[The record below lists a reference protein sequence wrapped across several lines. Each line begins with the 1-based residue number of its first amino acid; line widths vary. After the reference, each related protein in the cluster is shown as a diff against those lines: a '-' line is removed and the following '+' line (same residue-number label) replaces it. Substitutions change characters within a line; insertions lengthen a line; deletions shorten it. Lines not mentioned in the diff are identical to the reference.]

1 MEQTIS
7 LPEQSSMD
15 QRKARIIK
23 IIAFS
28 AFLLGIIYNYFFQG
42 RIVRYSIDNG
52 LQRLLD
58 HAYTPIYI
66 FQAVTWLS
74 IAYLAPNRPARI
86 MSCMMALCPFLLYFW
101 FIPISLPYIFFLW
114 AFPYVLSIY
123 FLSGIFTNM
132 SFSPNERKWS
142 SILFLSHVGGL
153 IFQIMRFFYEPSIL
167 NIESNRR
174 LMDEWDACQFYTGD
188 SYALYGWVL
197 SLFSV
202 IGMYKLCFS
211 KSFSGSYDNSAKG
224 TYTPVNKY
232 VIGALVTTI
241 ITCGLLCLT
250 LIFWNDIM
258 NLL

>member
-15 QRKARIIK
+15 QRKVRIIK

-28 AFLLGIIYNYFFQG
+28 AFLLGMICKEFRYFLHDELRHLLSNIYE
-42 RIVRYSIDNG
+42 
-52 LQRLLD
+52 
-58 HAYTPIYI
+58 I
-66 FQAVTWLS
+66 FSAISWLCL
-74 IAYLAPNRPARI
+74 AYLASNKPARI
-86 MSCMMALCPFLLYFW
+86 MSCIIALCPIVISI
-101 FIPISLPYIFFLW
+101 IPIP
-114 AFPYVLSIY
+114 FPYNSLIWALSDILFIY
-123 FLSGIFTNM
+123 CLSRILTNM
-132 SFSPNERKWS
+132 SFSKEERKWS
-142 SILFLSHVGGL
+142 MVLFISYSTAA
-153 IFQIMRFFYEPSIL
+153 ISQIMFFFRQPTFWRDTELFYNEWFECQYYTSGLYNTYAWIL
-167 NIESNRR
+167 
-174 LMDEWDACQFYTGD
+174 
-188 SYALYGWVL
+188 AL
-197 SLFSV
+197 FIV

>member
-1 MEQTIS
+1 
-7 LPEQSSMD
+7 
-15 QRKARIIK
+15 
-23 IIAFS
+23 
-28 AFLLGIIYNYFFQG
+28 
-42 RIVRYSIDNG
+42 
-52 LQRLLD
+52 
-58 HAYTPIYI
+58 
-66 FQAVTWLS
+66 
-74 IAYLAPNRPARI
+74 
-86 MSCMMALCPFLLYFW
+86 
-101 FIPISLPYIFFLW
+101 
-114 AFPYVLSIY
+114 
-123 FLSGIFTNM
+123 
-132 SFSPNERKWS
+132 
-142 SILFLSHVGGL
+142 
-153 IFQIMRFFYEPSIL
+153 
-167 NIESNRR
+167 
-174 LMDEWDACQFYTGD
+174 MDEWDACQFYTGD